1 MNDKKPKV
9 FVIAGP
15 NGSGKTTSA
24 KKLLPEILQCD
35 EYVNAD
41 AVAAALSPFHPE
53 DVAIQAGRLMLERIE
68 SLAQQKVDFAFE
80 STLASRTF
88 INFLNKQKRNGYEV
102 NILFL
107 WLSSPELAIE
117 RVRYRVEQGG
127 HDIPQ
132 GVIIRRYSRSIHNFL
147 TEYSQIADNWFLY
160 DNCEIESKLI
170 AKKIKNKESDIIDNL
185 LWHNI
190 NRGLTK

>member
-1 MNDKKPKV
+1 MDKKQPKI

-15 NGSGKTTSA
+15 NGSGKTTSS

-53 DVAIQAGRLMLERIE
+53 EVAIQAGRLMLERIE
-68 SLAQQKVDFAFE
+68 YLAQQKVDFAFE

-88 INFLNKQKRNGYEV
+88 INFLNRQKSNGYEI

-117 RVRYRVEQGG
+117 RVKYRVEQGG
-127 HDIPQ
+127 HDIPKN
-132 GVIIRRYSRSIHNFL
+132 VIIRRYSRSIFNFINDY
-147 TEYSQIADNWFLY
+147 TKISDNWFLY
-160 DNCEIESKLI
+160 NNSEIESKLI
-170 AKKIKNKESDIIDNL
+170 ASKLVNNPINIVDKS
-185 LWHNI
+185 LWLNI
-190 NRGLTK
+190 SEVLK

>member
-1 MNDKKPKV
+1 MSNDKPQI

-24 KKLLPEILQCD
+24 KKLLPKILQCN

-41 AVAAALSPFHPE
+41 AVAAALSPFRPE
-53 DVAIQAGRLMLERIE
+53 EVAMQAGRLMLDRINH
-68 SLAQQKVDFAFE
+68 LADQREDFAFE

-88 INFLNKQKRNGYEV
+88 IKFLNECKNKGYDI

-107 WLSSPELAIE
+107 WLDSPQLAIQ
-117 RVRYRVEQGG
+117 RVKLRVERGG
-127 HDIPQ
+127 HDIPPKD
-132 GVIIRRYSRSIHNFL
+132 ITRRYHRSIHNFL

-170 AKKIKNKESDIIDNL
+170 AKKTGNNEPNIVDNVS
-185 LWHNI
+185 WQNI